1 MISPLAKR
9 IIVNR
14 MANLQDIMNCGAFRS
29 RTACDFNESIL
40 VLETLLA
47 IALGNGKRCRRRSEQ
62 PWMMSLAI
70 RSAERFRDRIRGC
83 FLGGR
88 QSINVESFLIEGRF
102 SHHDP
107 LEEE

>member
-14 MANLQDIMNCGAFRS
+14 MANLQDIMNCGAIRS

-47 IALGNGKRCRRRSEQ
+47 IALGNGKQSRRRSEQ

-88 QSINVESFLIEGRF
+88 QSINVESFLIGGRF
-102 SHHDP
+102 RHHDP
-107 LEEE
+107 FE